1 MRKYVVMTWLLLGLV
16 FLAAWLRAEPV
27 EAEELPQLR
36 QGETTGDAGEVREPQ
51 PEEALGGPLDS
62 AVTLRVL
69 LGDEVREMDMGTYL
83 VGVVR
88 AEMPAA
94 FAEEALKAQAV
105 AARTYTYYKM
115 ENGGSAAHPQADA
128 CDDITC
134 CKAYLDEQTAAASWG
149 EQAAAYEAKLR
160 AAVADTDGECV
171 LYGGQPVLAV
181 FHSSSAGRTQDA
193 ADVWSSSLPYLQSV
207 ASPEDEATVPGYRS
221 SASFSTGELRDLL
234 QEALPEA
241 SLSGP
246 ASGWFTG
253 VKQNAAGA
261 VTEVTV
267 GGVAISGSRLR
278 TILGL
283 RSACFTMSF
292 EGDTVTFS
300 VTGYGHGVGMS
311 QYGANVLAG
320 DGMDYREILSWY
332 YTDTTVA
339 AYTPE
344 T

>member
-1 MRKYVVMTWLLLGLV
+1 MRKYVVMTWLVLGLL
-16 FLAAWLRAEPV
+16 FLAAWLRAEPG
-27 EAEELPQLR
+27 EPEELLLS
-36 QGETTGDAGEVREPQ
+36 Q
-51 PEEALGGPLDS
+51 PEAAAADEPENLDTPPETLGGPLDS
-62 AVTLRVL
+62 AVMLRVL
-69 LGDEVREMDMGTYL
+69 VGDEVREMDMGTYL

-115 ENGGSAAHPQADA
+115 LHGGSAAHPQADA

-134 CKAYLDEQTAAASWG
+134 CKAYMDAQTAAANWG
-149 EQAAAYEAKLR
+149 GQAETYEAKLR

-171 LYGGQPVLAV
+171 LYEEQPVLAV
-181 FHSSSAGRTQDA
+181 FHASSAGRTQDA
-193 ADVWSSSLPYLQSV
+193 ADVWSSALPYLRSV
-207 ASPEDEATVPGYRS
+207 ASPEDEATVPGYHS
-221 SASFSTGELRDLL
+221 NASFSTGELKAML
-234 QEALPEA
+234 QAALPEA
-241 SLSGP
+241 ALSGP
-246 ASGWFTG
+246 ASSWFTG
-253 VKQNAAGA
+253 VGQNAAGA
-261 VTEVTV
+261 VTEITV

-283 RSACFTMSF
+283 RSTCFTMSF

-320 DGMDYREILSWY
+320 DGKDYREILSWY

-339 AYTPE
+339 AYIPE
-344 T
+344 M